1 MQTRGIILLED
12 NIGEYLYELGV
23 GQDFLNQVVTKKGN
37 IDKLNII
44 KIKNVYLSRDTIKRV
59 KRQVTGLEKIFATYV
74 ADKRHVWNI

>member
-1 MQTRGIILLED
+1 MQTRGVILLEV

-23 GQDFLNQVVTKKGN
+23 GQDFLNQVLTKKGN

-44 KIKNVYLSRDTIKRV
+44 KIKNFYLSRDTIKRV

-74 ADKRHVWNI
+74 ADKRHAWNI